1 MGRYVEQW
9 WTPQFRDAAPRR
21 LRRPGTYRAY
31 VPDLLIGR
39 SPAMPLPLVRRIAD
53 TTADLR
59 DAVAEVEQAD
69 LGSLAD
75 FFVRTETTASSAIEG
90 EHASPRKVALAD
102 FTGYGRPAAMTIV
115 RNLGVVRA
123 AMDRLASAPEVQ
135 LDDVVALQVRLVPHL
150 AGVRTGPVWIGG
162 STPLDARYVAPPA
175 EEVPALLEDLFAWT
189 RDADVDPITRA
200 ATFHAQFETIHPF
213 DDGNGRVGRAVTNA
227 LLARDGLGGRAVL
240 PLSVALA
247 RRRSEYFD
255 ALTTW
260 QTQAEVDG
268 HEAWIAYFSDAL
280 SAAATLA
287 RDLARQA
294 DAERT
299 RVRQVLSASR
309 ATGLREGSAL
319 VAAVD
324 GLFEHPVSTVGSLAA
339 RHGVSRPSAR
349 DALERL
355 ADAGVVRRER
365 IDRGRE
371 TAYVADAVLALVAG
385 DWTAP
390 DSGYAPSDPA
400 GPSPVPDLPD
410 GPNAA
415 PPRPGACGALMPLAH
430 RPCRRP
436 AGHSGRHRH
445 TDLKAGN
452 DGLTAADRRR
462 LAAEHQEGAAA
473 RPTATQME
481 DLRAMMA
488 TLSKDREPPSPS

>member
-9 WTPQFRDAAPRR
+9 WTPQLRDGAPRR
-21 LRRPGTYRAY
+21 LLRPGPYQAY
-31 VPDLLIGR
+31 VPDLLTAC
-39 SPAMPLPLVRRIAD
+39 SPAMSLPLVRRIAD

-59 DAVAEVEQAD
+59 DAVAEVERAD

-115 RNLGVVRA
+115 RNLTVVRA
-123 AMDRLASAPEVQ
+123 AMDHLASAPEVR
-135 LDDVVALQVRLVPHL
+135 LDDVVDLQARLVPHL

-175 EEVPALLEDLFAWT
+175 EEVPALLEDLFTWI
-189 RDADVDPITRA
+189 RDADVDPVTRA
-200 ATFHAQFETIHPF
+200 ATFHAQLETIHPF
-213 DDGNGRVGRAVTNA
+213 DDGNGRAGRAVTNA

-240 PLSVALA
+240 PLSVALV

-255 ALTTW
+255 ALTAW
-260 QTQAEVDG
+260 QDRGEADG
-268 HEAWIAYFSDAL
+268 RERWIVYFSDAL

-294 DAERT
+294 GAERT
-299 RVRQVLSASR
+299 RVREVLSASR
-309 ATGLREGSAL
+309 ARGLREGSAL
-319 VAAVD
+319 MAAVD

-349 DALERL
+349 EALERL

-390 DSGYAPSDPA
+390 DSGYAPSDPV
-400 GPSPVPDLPD
+400 GPSPVSDLPD
-410 GPNAA
+410 IPAAA
-415 PPRPGACGALMPLAH
+415 PSLPGVCEAPMPLAH
-430 RPCRRP
+430 RTCRR
-436 AGHSGRHRH
+436 ATGHSGRHR
-445 TDLKAGN
+445 
-452 DGLTAADRRR
+452 
-462 LAAEHQEGAAA
+462 
-473 RPTATQME
+473 
-481 DLRAMMA
+481 
-488 TLSKDREPPSPS
+488 

>member
-9 WTPQFRDAAPRR
+9 WEPLFLDAAPRR
-21 LRRPGTYRAY
+21 LRRAGPYRAY
-31 VPDLLIGR
+31 VPDLLVGDD
-39 SPAMPLPLVRRIAD
+39 PAAPLPLVRRIAD

-59 DAVAEVEQAD
+59 DAVAEVERAD

-90 EHASPRKVALAD
+90 EHASPHKVALAD

-115 RNLGVVRA
+115 RNLAVVRA
-123 AMDRLASAPEVQ
+123 AMDDLVSAPRVE
-135 LDDVVALQVRLVPHL
+135 LDDVVALQSRLVPHL

-189 RDADVDPITRA
+189 RDADVDPVTRA
-200 ATFHAQFETIHPF
+200 ATFHAQLETIHPF
-213 DDGNGRVGRAVTNA
+213 ADGNGRVGRAVTNA
-227 LLARDGLGGRAVL
+227 LLARDGLGGRTVL

-260 QTQAEVDG
+260 QGETRVDQ
-268 HEAWIAYFSDAL
+268 HEAWVAYFSDAL

-287 RDLARQA
+287 RDLAQRA
-294 DAERT
+294 GAERA
-299 RVRQVLSASR
+299 RARAALSASR
-309 ATGLREGSAL
+309 ARGLREGSAL

-339 RHGVSRPSAR
+339 RRGVSRPSAHE
-349 DALERL
+349 ALERL

-365 IDRGRE
+365 IDRSRE

-410 GPNAA
+410 RSTTA
-415 PPRPGACGALMPLAH
+415 PPRPGRCGALMPLAH
-430 RPCRRP
+430 RPCSAP
-436 AGHSGRHRH
+436 AGHAGRHR
-445 TDLKAGN
+445 
-452 DGLTAADRRR
+452 
-462 LAAEHQEGAAA
+462 
-473 RPTATQME
+473 
-481 DLRAMMA
+481 
-488 TLSKDREPPSPS
+488 